1 MKYGIWKCAQPEA
14 QDVNALVSGGFPPL
28 AAMVL
33 AGRGLKDAKKA
44 QDFLCCSGAL
54 PDPFAMTDMDKAAGR
69 VRKAL
74 VSHEKIAVFGDYDVD
89 GITATCLLTDFLR
102 GLGADCICYIPGRLE
117 EGYGLNPIAL
127 RQLAAEQVKLII
139 TVDCGI
145 TATEEADLCR
155 ELGMDLVITDHHEC
169 KDSLP
174 QAVAV
179 VDPHR
184 PDDGYPHQNLSGV
197 AVAFKLA
204 CALSGDTE
212 AVLDSYADMVCL
224 GTVADVI
231 PLVGENRVFV
241 SRGLQSL
248 SSTRRPGL
256 AALIEEC
263 GCAKNDISAST
274 IGFMLAPRINAA
286 GRMGAADLAA
296 DLLQESDPARAEE
309 LARQLCDLNRERQAV
324 EQSICAD
331 AIAQIERLRPEERN
345 ALVLSS
351 EEWHQGVVGIVASR
365 LSEKYAAPSFMIHL
379 KDGSGKG
386 SCRSYGGFN
395 LFSALESCSDLLDG
409 FGGHELAAGFTIP
422 EENIDTFRQRMNRF
436 VKAASGG
443 ERAVSC
449 LEVDAAISN
458 PADMTLEQVDHLAQL
473 EPYGSGNPRPVFA
486 LLGATVDSVQAVGQ
500 GKHLKLRLSKGPS
513 RFDAIFFSMPEAA
526 AQLEPGCR
534 VDAAFYLQ
542 ANTFRGTTTLQ
553 LQLVDLRP
561 SLTPSR
567 HEAESMDL
575 LHRLTGDLPLTA
587 QETARLM
594 ISRDQFAAFWRILDR
609 HLKQGK
615 LETDLLPYLR
625 SLAAQVGGCDS
636 FLRAALALTVFQE
649 RGLIS
654 LSRQEDRV
662 TLCLNPIQGK
672 VDLYA
677 SPCLRRLRGGA
688 EVKRGD
694 SQ

>member
-1 MKYGIWKCAQPEA
+1 MCIAVKYGIWNISKPEPA
-14 QDVNALVSGGFPPL
+14 ALRNLRAAGYPEL
-28 AAMVL
+28 AARVL
-33 AGRGLKDAKKA
+33 AARGIADAQA
-44 QDFLCCSGAL
+44 AHDCLDCNCEL
-54 PDPFAMTDMDKAAGR
+54 PSPYLLTEMDVAAGR
-69 VRKAL
+69 VGLAM
-74 VSHEKIAVFGDYDVD
+74 SAHEKIAVFGDYDVD

-286 GRMGAADLAA
+286 GRMGQVDVAVDLF
-296 DLLQESDPARAEE
+296 LTQDPERARA
-309 LARQLCDLNRERQAV
+309 D
-324 EQSICAD
+324 
-331 AIAQIERLRPEERN
+331 
-345 ALVLSS
+345 
-351 EEWHQGVVGIVASR
+351 
-365 LSEKYAAPSFMIHL
+365 
-379 KDGSGKG
+379 
-386 SCRSYGGFN
+386 
-395 LFSALESCSDLLDG
+395 
-409 FGGHELAAGFTIP
+409 
-422 EENIDTFRQRMNRF
+422 
-436 VKAASGG
+436 
-443 ERAVSC
+443 
-449 LEVDAAISN
+449 
-458 PADMTLEQVDHLAQL
+458 
-473 EPYGSGNPRPVFA
+473 
-486 LLGATVDSVQAVGQ
+486 
-500 GKHLKLRLSKGPS
+500 
-513 RFDAIFFSMPEAA
+513 A
-526 AQLEPGCR
+526 AQLCE
-534 VDAAFYLQ
+534 L
-542 ANTFRGTTTLQ
+542 N
-553 LQLVDLRP
+553 
-561 SLTPSR
+561 
-567 HEAESMDL
+567 
-575 LHRLTGDLPLTA
+575 
-587 QETARLM
+587 
-594 ISRDQFAAFWRILDR
+594 
-609 HLKQGK
+609 
-615 LETDLLPYLR
+615 
-625 SLAAQVGGCDS
+625 
-636 FLRAALALTVFQE
+636 
-649 RGLIS
+649 
-654 LSRQEDRV
+654 RQRQQ
-662 TLCLNPIQGK
+662 I
-672 VDLYA
+672 
-677 SPCLRRLRGGA
+677 
-688 EVKRGD
+688 
-694 SQ
+694 

>member
-74 VSHEKIAVFGDYDVD
+74 EAHEKIAVFGDYDVD

-296 DLLQESDPARAEE
+296 DLLQETDPAKAEE
-309 LARQLCDLNRERQAV
+309 LAKQLCDLNRERQAV

-331 AIAQIERLRPEERN
+331 AVAQIEKLRPEERN

-351 EEWHQGVVGIVASR
+351 EDWHQGVVGIVASR

-395 LFSALESCSDLLDG
+395 LFRSLEQLSGLLESY
-409 FGGHELAAGFTIP
+409 GGHELAAGFTIRRESIAPFREKMMALCARFRESDACSTALAIDCEIPP
-422 EENIDTFRQRMNRF
+422 ELLTIENIQALGD
-436 VKAASGG
+436 
-443 ERAVSC
+443 
-449 LEVDAAISN
+449 
-458 PADMTLEQVDHLAQL
+458 L
-473 EPYGSGNPRPVFA
+473 EPCGAGCPRPILCMRGLHVTE
-486 LLGATVDSVQAVGQ
+486 LTEVGG
-500 GKHLKLRLSKGPS
+500 GKHLRLRLSKGAYTWG
-513 RFDAIFFSMPEAA
+513 AIFFSTHV
-526 AQLEPGCR
+526 LEVAEKLCDKVAIIRSGR
-534 VDAAFYLQ
+534 LI
-542 ANTFRGTTTLQ
+542 RSGTM
-553 LQLVDLRP
+553 
-561 SLTPSR
+561 
-567 HEAESMDL
+567 E
-575 LHRLTGDLPLTA
+575 
-587 QETARLM
+587 
-594 ISRDQFAAFWRILDR
+594 
-609 HLKQGK
+609 
-615 LETDLLPYLR
+615 
-625 SLAAQVGGCDS
+625 
-636 FLRAALALTVFQE
+636 
-649 RGLIS
+649 
-654 LSRQEDRV
+654 
-662 TLCLNPIQGK
+662 
-672 VDLYA
+672 
-677 SPCLRRLRGGA
+677 
-688 EVKRGD
+688 EVKGD
-694 SQ
+694 DSLEDVFLELEDASC